1 MGVNMKAV
9 LEFHYPE
16 DERKLLFALK
26 GNDMHSALIDIKDI
40 LRRER
45 TMGGL
50 TPSVLAEIEAITD
63 EALKEMT

>member
-1 MGVNMKAV
+1 MKAV

-26 GNDMHSALIDIKDI
+26 GSGLYDALIEIKAI
-40 LRRER
+40 MRRER

>member
-1 MGVNMKAV
+1 MKAV

-26 GNDMHSALIDIKDI
+26 GNDMHDALIEIKAV

-63 EALKEMT
+63 GVLKELQP